1 MDDAGGGRR
10 GLRATPSRALFEAL
24 RDGYGIEGAQDWR
37 DLGGSSS
44 LNLLVLRDS
53 AHYVVRVYR
62 PHMTAA
68 RLADIQLVRR
78 HLAAAGVPCSLP
90 VPMRDGRSWCVA
102 GGRLVEVEQF
112 IAWDEALDTWERLE
126 RGMPLLGRI
135 HTLLRG
141 IEVSADGRTL
151 MFANS
156 IAPQEALGG
165 TLRGTQRIRGWGP
178 SPAEARLADDAEELA
193 RLVAAAEQD
202 LAPALPRQLVH
213 GDFWDNNVLFREG
226 RVALV
231 ADFDFMGERARIDDL
246 ALTLY
251 FAHSTF
257 ADDLRLDDP
266 RSDDSLGRLR
276 ALVAAYDQGLA
287 DPLSGAE
294 RAALPLAI
302 ARQPLWSLGG
312 WIVLLDDEG
321 LARQYAAG
329 MVNEVGW
336 ALRLMREL
344 TRWQAAFA

>member
-10 GLRATPSRALFEAL
+10 GLRAAPSPELFEAL
-24 RDGYGIEGAQDWR
+24 RDGYGIDGARGWR

-44 LNLLVLRDS
+44 LNLLVLCDNVR
-53 AHYVVRVYR
+53 YVVRVYR

-102 GGRLVEVEQF
+102 GARLVEVERF
-112 IAWDEALDTWERLE
+112 IAWDEAMDTWERL
-126 RGMPLLGRI
+126 GSGLGLLGRI

-141 IEVSADGRTL
+141 VEVSADSRTP
-151 MFANS
+151 MFANY

-178 SPAEARLADDAEELA
+178 SPAEARLANDAEELA

-213 GDFWDNNVLFREG
+213 GDFWDNNVLFHAG
-226 RVALV
+226 QVALIT
-231 ADFDFMGERARIDDL
+231 DLDFMGERARIDDL

-251 FAHSTF
+251 FVNSTF
-257 ADDLRLDDP
+257 ADDPL
-266 RSDDSLGRLR
+266 SDDSLGRLR

-312 WIVLLDDEG
+312 WVVLLDDKG
-321 LARQYAAG
+321 LARQHAAG
-329 MVNEVGW
+329 MVNAVGW
-336 ALRLMREL
+336 ALRLMRDL
-344 TRWQAAFA
+344 DRWQAAFA

>member
-24 RDGYGIEGAQDWR
+24 RDGYGIEGTQGWR

-44 LNLLVLRDS
+44 LNLLVWRDN
-53 AHYVVRVYR
+53 ARYVVRVYR

-68 RLADIQLVRR
+68 RLADIQLVRH
-78 HLAAAGVPCSLP
+78 HLAAAGVPCFLP
-90 VPMRDGRSWCVA
+90 VPTRDGRSWCVA
-102 GGRLVEVEQF
+102 GGRLAEVERF
-112 IAWDEALDTWERLE
+112 IAWDEAMDTWERL
-126 RGMPLLGRI
+126 GSGLGLLGRI

-141 IEVSADGRTL
+141 VEVSADGKTP
-151 MFANS
+151 MFANH
-156 IAPQEALGG
+156 IAPQDALGG
-165 TLRGTQRIRGWGP
+165 TLRGAQRIRGWGP

-202 LAPALPRQLVH
+202 FTPALPRQLVH
-213 GDFWDNNVLFREG
+213 GDYWDNNVLFHEG

-251 FAHSTF
+251 FAVSTF
-257 ADDLRLDDP
+257 ADDPL
-266 RSDDSLGRLR
+266 SDDSLGRLR

-312 WIVLLDDEG
+312 WVVLLDDEG
-321 LARQYAAG
+321 LARQHASG
-329 MVNEVGW
+329 MFREVGW

-344 TRWQAAFA
+344 TRWQATFA